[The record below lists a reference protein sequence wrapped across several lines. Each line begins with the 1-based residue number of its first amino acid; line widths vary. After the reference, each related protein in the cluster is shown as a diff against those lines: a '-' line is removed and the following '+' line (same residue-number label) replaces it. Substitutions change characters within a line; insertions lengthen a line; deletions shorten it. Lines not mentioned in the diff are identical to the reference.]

1 MARRSLLTPQSPQK
15 NQTSKNEWVD
25 KETYFV
31 LLSVVKIT
39 TLDWGVPCV
48 WLVRRWEIT
57 GFTHRLIFTLF
68 IWWGSFSRHRYFSAK
83 HVTFTCSLEL
93 ASFLFNPLLHQR
105 GTSLCSGP
113 CCLVSATPN
122 YWWVRRTHSEIWKRM
137 KRNIVMGPQMQ
148 ISWLRLK
155 GGLVSRNLSKPL

>member
-113 CCLVSATPN
+113 AA
-122 YWWVRRTHSEIWKRM
+122 WWVQLPTIDGCDVPTLKYEREWNATSSRGHRCKFPGLDWK
-137 KRNIVMGPQMQ
+137 V
-148 ISWLRLK
+148 
-155 GGLVSRNLSKPL
+155 V